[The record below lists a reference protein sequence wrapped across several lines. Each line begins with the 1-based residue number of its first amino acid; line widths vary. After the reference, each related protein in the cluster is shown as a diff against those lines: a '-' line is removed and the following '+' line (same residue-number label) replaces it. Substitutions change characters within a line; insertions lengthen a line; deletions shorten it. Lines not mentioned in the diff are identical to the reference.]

1 MSKLDDL
8 ISRLDGVRNTGKDRY
23 IAKCPAHNDG
33 DPSLSVRELP
43 DGRVLIKCFTGCGAI
58 DVLNA
63 LGLDWQALMPDD
75 GLFQPIAE
83 RREKAARQD
92 LMVEYLLTVQKEGGR
107 LSEDD
112 KALIIRRRLGL

>member
-43 DGRVLIKCFTGCGAI
+43 DGRLLIKCFAACGSI
-58 DVLNA
+58 DVLNK

-112 KALIIRRRLGL
+112 KALIIKRRLGL